1 MNRIIVIGTSCSG
14 KTQLARKLAERLDI
28 PHVELDQFYWLPNWE
43 QRPREEFR
51 SLVQEAV
58 FADRWVS
65 CGNFSV
71 VRNVRWNRATHVVW
85 LNYPFRIVFYRAL
98 RRTVVRCFT
107 KEELFSGNTESFRQ
121 SFMSRDSILWWI
133 LKTYHRYRREYRRF
147 RNESTYPD
155 LQWIELRHPREAE
168 QLLTKLCCTHD

>member
-1 MNRIIVIGTSCSG
+1 MQRIIVIGTSCSG
-14 KTQLARKLAERLDI
+14 KTQLARRLAAKLHI
-28 PHVELDQFYWLPNWE
+28 PHIELDQLYWLPEWKH
-43 QRPREEFR
+43 RPADEFR
-51 SLVQEAV
+51 TLIQEAV
-58 FADRWVS
+58 STELWVS

-98 RRTVVRCFT
+98 KRTVIRCFT

-121 SFMSRDSILWWI
+121 SFLSRDSILWWV
-133 LKTYHRYRREYRRF
+133 LKTYRKNRRRYREF
-147 RNESTYPD
+147 SDEHTYPN

-168 QLLTKLCCTHD
+168 QLHAKLCCTHD